1 MILKLISYVFLQE
14 LGVKGDDFFNLF
26 FVVFRYK
33 MEMIEQK
40 ASQNMEGIVTLHRW
54 AKLNSFCNDSLK
66 DLIVLQVLSA
76 SEKSKLLVMVFNIE
90 ITCIHCCLCLKLFG
104 LVGLFLYNH
113 CFVVLSAWWI
123 LLHFY
128 FLLC

>member
-40 ASQNMEGIVTLHRW
+40 ASQNMEGIVTLHR
-54 AKLNSFCNDSLK
+54 
-66 DLIVLQVLSA
+66 
-76 SEKSKLLVMVFNIE
+76 
-90 ITCIHCCLCLKLFG
+90 
-104 LVGLFLYNH
+104 
-113 CFVVLSAWWI
+113 
-123 LLHFY
+123 
-128 FLLC
+128 